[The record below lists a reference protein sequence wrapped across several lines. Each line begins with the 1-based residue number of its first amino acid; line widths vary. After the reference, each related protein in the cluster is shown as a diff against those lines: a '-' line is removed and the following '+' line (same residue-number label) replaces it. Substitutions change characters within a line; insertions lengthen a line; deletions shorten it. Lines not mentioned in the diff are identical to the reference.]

1 MCIESIEI
9 IDISMLFC
17 LFYSFSYFV
26 YFEIL
31 MSLVHRK
38 NVEMFDGSKKS
49 LRYYAMTYLI
59 NNKKRFK
66 IYTRFLLKIDY

>member
-1 MCIESIEI
+1 
-9 IDISMLFC
+9 ML
-17 LFYSFSYFV
+17 LA
-26 YFEIL
+26 L
-31 MSLVHRK
+31 RK

-66 IYTRFLLKIDY
+66 IYTRFLIKIDY